1 MPSTALEIAQAA
13 RSYAGHAKRQA
24 DQAQEVAC
32 LTTKADVA
40 ARKAALEAMVNKN
53 WCEVLATAAEE
64 AAAAGAPEAEAEAA
78 TVALAALLPRTR
90 SRSRDRG

>member
-40 ARKAALEAMVNKN
+40 ARLAALEAMVNKN

-64 AAAAGAPEAEAEAA
+64 AAAAEAPEAEAA
-78 TVALAALLPRTR
+78 TVALAALLPPTR
-90 SRSRDRG
+90 SRIRDRG